1 MRTLEYSELSVKIIK
16 ETLCKYLTKIDKHV
30 SYIATFRYLMSIL
43 TSTFYRI
50 VIMLWSSARLRKK
63 KTPTKPNVEK

>member
-16 ETLCKYLTKIDKHV
+16 ETLFDKHV
-30 SYIATFRYLMSIL
+30 SYIATFHDLMSIL

>member
-30 SYIATFRYLMSIL
+30 SYIATFHDLMSIL

>member
-30 SYIATFRYLMSIL
+30 GYIATVRDLMSIL

-50 VIMLWSSARLRKK
+50 VFCSPEEK
-63 KTPTKPNVEK
+63 KTRTKPNVEK

>member
-16 ETLCKYLTKIDKHV
+16 ETLFDKHV
-30 SYIATFRYLMSIL
+30 SYIATFHDLMSIL

-50 VIMLWSSARLRKK
+50 VMLWSAPRLRKK
-63 KTPTKPNVEK
+63 NTYKTPTKPNVEK